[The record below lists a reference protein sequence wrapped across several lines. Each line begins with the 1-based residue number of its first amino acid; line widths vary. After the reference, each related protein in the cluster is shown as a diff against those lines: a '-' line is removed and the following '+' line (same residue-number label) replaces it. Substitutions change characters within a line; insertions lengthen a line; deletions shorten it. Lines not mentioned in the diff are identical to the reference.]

1 VGAFV
6 SFQAGTI
13 NIANGASAG
22 SVTLGTT
29 VNRDNCILL
38 IRRKGIDNSCTNSD
52 ARVIVS
58 AAGTTVTATRAG
70 TTGSMDIDF
79 DLYED
84 TGLATQWLTI
94 TQSTTPVDTAI
105 TAITL
110 ARTIAIPS
118 GSTRSSTSRGRD
130 DFVYCSFT
138 STTNLRTTM
147 NAGAQVTTV
156 VQVIEFESG
165 LTTSVNQYTG
175 SLSAATGSQAITS
188 VDTSK
193 SCVFSAGWNPG
204 SATVTSAEVH
214 SYGLDSSTSVG
225 FASYTTPGAA
235 IGYAIWVV
243 EWANMTVT
251 SGNTTVTT
259 TNPTI
264 VLGSAPT
271 YGTLMFGG
279 AYGILSTDNADD
291 TYDRDTFGATLSSN
305 TWTLSRVTAD
315 DTKLRYDAWDWANLR
330 PASTSN
336 TKLAL
341 LGAGT

>member
-1 VGAFV
+1 M
-6 SFQAGTI
+6 
-13 NIANGASAG
+13 
-22 SVTLGTT
+22 
-29 VNRDNCILL
+29 
-38 IRRKGIDNSCTNSD
+38 IRRAGIDNTCTNSEC
-52 ARVIVS
+52 RLIVN
-58 AAGTTVTATRAG
+58 AAGTLVTATRAG
-70 TTGSMDIDF
+70 TTGAMTIDL

-84 TGLATQWLTI
+84 TGLTTQWITF
-94 TQSTTPVDTAI
+94 TQSTTTVDTAI
-105 TAITL
+105 TAVTL
-110 ARTIAIPS
+110 ARTIAIPV
-118 GSTRSSTSRGRD
+118 GGGTRSSTSRGRD
-130 DFVYCSFT
+130 DFVYAELT

-147 NAGAQVTTV
+147 NAAASVTVV

-165 LTTSVNQYTG
+165 LTNSINFYTG
-175 SLSAATGSQAITS
+175 SLSATTGSQTITS

-193 SCVFSAGWNPG
+193 SCVFSAGWNP
-204 SATVTSAEVH
+204 SSSILTSAEAH

-225 FASYTTPGAA
+225 FAGYTTPGAA

-243 EWANMTVT
+243 EWANMSVT

-271 YGTLMFGG
+271 RGTLMFGG

-291 TYDRDTFGATLSSN
+291 SYDRDTFSATLSGS

-330 PASTSN
+330 PAATSN